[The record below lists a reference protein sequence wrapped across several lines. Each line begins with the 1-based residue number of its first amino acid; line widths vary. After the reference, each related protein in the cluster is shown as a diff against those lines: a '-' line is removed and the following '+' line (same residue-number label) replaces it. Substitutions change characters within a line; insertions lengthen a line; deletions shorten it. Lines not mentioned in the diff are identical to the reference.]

1 MNKQR
6 GILYAFL
13 AVILYATIGFG
24 FKIAVTNVNPFIAT
38 VYIGLFATLFLGVY
52 LAIKGKLKDVIKEFK
67 KNKLFFI
74 IAGFIGLGLQQI
86 LYLKSFS
93 LLPAS
98 NVVILFYLYPIF
110 MIFISGLFFKH
121 KISIKSILLLFIGF
135 IGVYILISKG
145 SLIIPILSL
154 GTILAILASLS
165 WAFFS
170 VLIKYKKFE
179 VESGMFLFNL
189 FGLISLLLMIPWFGF
204 DFKISTTAII
214 GLVYLGIFPTAI
226 AFLFWNKALKSTNL
240 STCSNIALLTP
251 LLSILLISI
260 ILGEKLVP
268 TLIVSLVLIVGSV
281 YLNLRFEKNK

>member
-24 FKIAVTNVNPFIAT
+24 FKIAVTNIDPFVAT
-38 VYIGLFATLFLGVY
+38 VYIGLFATLFLGIY
-52 LAIKGKLKDVIKEFK
+52 LAIKGKLSDIIKEFK

-74 IAGFIGLGLQQI
+74 VVGIIGLGIQQI
-86 LYLKSFS
+86 LYLKSFA

-110 MIFISGLFFKH
+110 MVFISGLFFKH
-121 KISIKSILLLFIGF
+121 KISMKSILLLLIGF

-145 SLIIPILSL
+145 SLIIPTLSL

-165 WAFFS
+165 WAIFS
-170 VLIKYKKFE
+170 VIIKYKKFE
-179 VESGMFLFNL
+179 VDSGMFLFNL
-189 FGLISLLLMIPWFGF
+189 FGLISLILMIPWFGF
-204 DFKISTTAII
+204 NFKISSIATL
-214 GLVYLGIFPTAI
+214 GLIYLGIFPTAI
-226 AFLFWNKALKSTNL
+226 AFLLWNKALKSANL

-251 LLSILLISI
+251 LLSILLISV
-260 ILGEKLVP
+260 ILGGLWQI
-268 TLIVSLVLIVGSV
+268 L
-281 YLNLRFEKNK
+281 